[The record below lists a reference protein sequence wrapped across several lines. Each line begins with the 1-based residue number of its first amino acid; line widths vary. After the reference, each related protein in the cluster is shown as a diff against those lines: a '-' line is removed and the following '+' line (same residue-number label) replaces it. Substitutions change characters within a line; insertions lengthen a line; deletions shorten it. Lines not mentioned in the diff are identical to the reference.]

1 MTKVRSRPGVYW
13 ILGWLLTLAAI
24 YLGIQYARGRGLVA
38 PVVPGPAALLAS
50 ALLCALGLILA
61 RRFGQTWAGV
71 LVGGLGIL
79 SVGLGLANL
88 VR

>member
-1 MTKVRSRPGVYW
+1 M
-13 ILGWLLTLAAI
+13 LGWLLTVVAT
-24 YLGIQYARGRGLVA
+24 YVGTEYARSRGVVA
-38 PVVPGPAALLAS
+38 PVVPGPAALFAGV
-50 ALLCALGLILA
+50 LLCALGLILA